1 MGSTHRRQILEP
13 LDIAREIVNTLEDKK
28 AENIVLLDLRP
39 HGLKTDYAITDFFVI
54 CTGTSNRQIR
64 ALAENVR
71 EAIKT
76 RTSKL
81 PYSVEGEADSGWVL
95 MDYGEVIVHIMGEEE
110 RRYYDLEGLW
120 RDAQVLLSIQ

>member
-1 MGSTHRRQILEP
+1 
-13 LDIAREIVNTLEDKK
+13 VNTLEDKK

-54 CTGTSNRQIR
+54 CTGTSNRQIK

-71 EAIKT
+71 EVIKT
-76 RTSKL
+76 RFEKL
-81 PYSVEGEADSGWVL
+81 PFAVEGEADSGWML
-95 MDYGEVIVHIMGEEE
+95 IDYGSVIIHIMGEEE

-120 RDAQVLLSIQ
+120 RHAQVLLSIQ